1 MKCLALRCK
10 SFTGNATIGN
20 PNSVP
25 AAAASSDQLRSEPCG
40 SASTARVLPLLESP
54 AAKYTELIVFPVP
67 PFRLHTVILNAL
79 LASFP
84 DTPSRCPATE
94 KGTSASPC
102 LPIRCDQGNRFA
114 VHLHY

>member
-54 AAKYTELIVFPVP
+54 VARYTELIVFPVP
-67 PFRLHTVILNAL
+67 PFRLHTVNLKAFL
-79 LASFP
+79 PSSP
-84 DTPSRCPATE
+84 DAPARPVPG
-94 KGTSASPC
+94 KGARPPPPPPPPRQQTLVRLS
-102 LPIRCDQGNRFA
+102 
-114 VHLHY
+114 

>member
-40 SASTARVLPLLESP
+40 SASTARVLPILESP
-54 AAKYTELIVFPVP
+54 AARYTELIVFPVP
-67 PFRLHTVILNAL
+67 PFRLHTVNLKAFLPSSPDVPARPASGGRERDLL
-79 LASFP
+79 LARPTHDS
-84 DTPSRCPATE
+84 
-94 KGTSASPC
+94 
-102 LPIRCDQGNRFA
+102 IFA
-114 VHLHY
+114 AYLHY